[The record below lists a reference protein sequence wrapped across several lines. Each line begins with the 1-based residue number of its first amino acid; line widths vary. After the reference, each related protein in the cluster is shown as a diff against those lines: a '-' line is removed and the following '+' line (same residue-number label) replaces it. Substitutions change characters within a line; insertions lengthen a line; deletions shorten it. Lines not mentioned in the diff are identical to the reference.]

1 MYPWLL
7 RVVLQFWAVCVSLG
21 SKPSRLKCSW
31 CALNRSTDCYQL
43 CPSQLVG
50 IHAIVVV
57 WYFEYHLSLSDNSCL
72 LNFERL
78 STIAQAN
85 QFLGRSDYSLHLKFK
100 MSQMAAHQESTDGPV
115 RRTGSRDRTQVR
127 LAQHFTGFLQLC
139 NHSKTH
145 DKTCYNSRTFE
156 FQHTTGNI
164 SGASQRLGFLKT
176 CLIERCLGGS
186 VS

>member
-7 RVVLQFWAVCVSLG
+7 RVVLQFWAVCVCLG

-31 CALNRSTDCYQL
+31 CALNRSTDYYQL

-50 IHAIVVV
+50 IHATVVV

-85 QFLGRSDYSLHLKFK
+85 QFLGRSDYCLHLKFK
-100 MSQMAAHQESTDGPV
+100 MSQMAAHWESMDGPV

-127 LAQHFTGFLQLC
+127 LAQHFTGFC
-139 NHSKTH
+139 
-145 DKTCYNSRTFE
+145 
-156 FQHTTGNI
+156 
-164 SGASQRLGFLKT
+164 RLVIIPRPMTKPVTIPGSLSFNTLLVTSVVQARGWVFL
-176 CLIERCLGGS
+176 RP
-186 VS
+186 VW